1 MNRRKGIIAHLLC
14 CLQSIMNTE
23 DIRNSFSANFDER
36 FEELLDRA
44 DGVMLT
50 GSYAVGKSV
59 SSSDID
65 IVVLS
70 KRINYIYSESFYDAG
85 QYFQLIF
92 FPYYKVQ
99 FTLIDDT
106 FKGKGIYR
114 VIFKD
119 GFILKDNSNE
129 ILTRMQ
135 KYMLSCRER
144 KNEQEELTLVFKIS
158 NSLEALSAE
167 ISELEKIYI
176 ASEILLDISG
186 LLTRRYVIDGKHNAR
201 HIISEKINRKFVE
214 SYRSLVSTQDVSM
227 FIRDVDALLSK
238 FGGRQNKYT
247 SGWVYNF
254 PYSDNLMVFFP
265 AHVLCP
271 KILERIHCIEKICHG
286 CYSHVF
292 YIGKNQSME
301 EGVYLSLLSPQ
312 KKISQLI
319 EKLEEY
325 RATIAD
331 DNIKQSV
338 QMSFPYKT
346 LFHEGV
352 LLGGRNNLHRFV
364 PYFDSIWHF
373 FVEQVKHDFR
383 QKSNVSKIL
392 STLLLYELSKTVEN
406 TQYKEIIN
414 ELYDKLVLEAVDP
427 NGLYNMLQIDDIRAA
442 TLKLHS
448 DTYECNIS
456 QYEEIIQAI
465 TKNQITEITQ
475 MRHYITNLFQ
485 IVHGINDD
493 ALIIPDIFNVSNK
506 RTILYTNLLEHL
518 MSIFQLTPPEKFGVV
533 YNYSRYI
540 QNHDF

>member
-1 MNRRKGIIAHLLC
+1 MFNDPGGSVIQNGFFMNITPR
-14 CLQSIMNTE
+14 LQ
-23 DIRNSFSANFDER
+23 DI
-36 FEELLDRA
+36 LDSS

-50 GSYAVGKSV
+50 GSYAVGKSI
-59 SSSDID
+59 SCSDID
-65 IVVLS
+65 IVILS
-70 KRINYIYSESFYDAG
+70 RRINYIYSESFYDTG
-85 QYFQLIF
+85 QYIQLIF
-92 FPYYKVQ
+92 LPYYKVQ
-99 FTLIDDT
+99 YTLIDDT

-114 VIFKD
+114 GIFKA
-119 GFILKDNSNE
+119 GLVLKDNSNE
-129 ILTRMQ
+129 MLARMQ

-144 KNEQEELTLVFKIS
+144 RNEQEELTLVFKIS
-158 NSLEALSAE
+158 NSLERLSAE

-176 ASEILLDISG
+176 ASEILLNISG

-201 HIISEKINRKFVE
+201 HIISEKIDRKFVE
-214 SYRSLVSTQDVSM
+214 SYRLLVSTQDVSM
-227 FIRDVDALLSK
+227 FIHDVDALLAK

-247 SGWVYNF
+247 SGWVHNF

-265 AHVLCP
+265 AHILCP

-286 CYSHVF
+286 CHSHVF

-301 EGVYLSLLSPQ
+301 EGIYLYLLSPQ

-319 EKLEEY
+319 EKLDKY

-373 FVEQVKHDFR
+373 FVDQVKHDFR

-456 QYEEIIQAI
+456 QYEKIIQAI
-465 TKNQITEITQ
+465 TKKQIAEITQ

-485 IVHGINDD
+485 VVQRINDD
-493 ALIIPDIFNVSNK
+493 ALVIPNIFNVSNK
-506 RTILYTNLLEHL
+506 RTIIYTNLLEHL
-518 MSIFQLTPPEKFGVV
+518 MSIFQLAPSEKFGVV